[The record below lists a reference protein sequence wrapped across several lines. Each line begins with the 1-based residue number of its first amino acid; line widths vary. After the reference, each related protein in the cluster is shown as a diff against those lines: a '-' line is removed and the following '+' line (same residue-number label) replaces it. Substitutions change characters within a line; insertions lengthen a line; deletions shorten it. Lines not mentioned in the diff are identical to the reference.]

1 MGREWRRGPTLGRGS
16 SAVVSLATALSS
28 GEAFAVKSA
37 ELGRSGPLRREQ
49 RILSGLSSP
58 HVVSYIG
65 FDITEEEEG
74 AAAISHYYN
83 LFIEYA
89 PGGTLSDEIKRRGG
103 RLDEDAVRSR
113 AWQIL
118 CGLAYLHERGV
129 AHCDVKGQNVL
140 IGADGRAKIAD
151 LGCARSVAD
160 YYYDDDDDYDD
171 DRVKYGCSRIR
182 LRGTPMFMAP
192 EVARGD
198 EQGTAAADV
207 WALGCTV
214 IEMATGGAPWPDLSE
229 PIAALHHIAFSSDVP
244 ESPRWMSE
252 EGKDFLSRCLRRDPE
267 ERWTAEQ
274 LLQHPFV
281 ASPSTIRC
289 GGNDHCLRESPK
301 STLDQGFWAT
311 TEEEDSEEF
320 DIANTEQIPIPT
332 IDISTD
338 VNTVMQAKSPS
349 DNSISERLRGLG
361 GGETSGPD
369 WAWDDDW
376 TMVRT
381 VVCRKI
387 AIDVKVE
394 EDATSSRTSG
404 CDEKDMFSV
413 NHVENE
419 EDLCHGPRGCGFVS
433 ENGCVKRDGRR
444 LGLFSCRRALLL

>member
-16 SAVVSLATALSS
+16 SAVVSLATASSS

-37 ELGRSGPLRREQ
+37 ELSRSGPLRREQ
-49 RILSGLSSP
+49 KILSGLSSP
-58 HVVSYIG
+58 YVVSYIG
-65 FDITEEEEG
+65 FDITEEE
-74 AAAISHYYN
+74 ATAAIFHYYN

-89 PGGTLSDEIKRRGG
+89 PGGSLSDEIKRRGG

-118 CGLAYLHERGV
+118 RGLAYLHERGV

-140 IGADGRAKIAD
+140 IGADGRAMIAD
-151 LGCARSVAD
+151 LGCALTVAD
-160 YYYDDDDDYDD
+160 DDGDDDG
-171 DRVKYGCSRIR
+171 VTYGCSRIR

-214 IEMATGGAPWPDLSE
+214 IEMATGGVPWPDLYD

-244 ESPRWMSE
+244 EFPRWMSE

-281 ASPSTIRC
+281 APPSIRC
-289 GGNDHCLRESPK
+289 GGNDHCLWESPK

-311 TEEEDSEEF
+311 LEEEDSEEF
-320 DIANTEQIPIPT
+320 EIANTEQIPIPT
-332 IDISTD
+332 IDIRTD
-338 VNTVMQAKSPS
+338 INSVMQAKSPS
-349 DNSISERLRGLG
+349 NNLISERFRGLG
-361 GGETSGPD
+361 GGEISGPD

-376 TMVRT
+376 ATVRT
-381 VVCRKI
+381 VDCREI
-387 AIDVKVE
+387 AIDVKAE
-394 EDATSSRTSG
+394 EDVRSSSTSG
-404 CDEKDMFSV
+404 CDEEYMFSV
-413 NHVENE
+413 NHVGNE
-419 EDLCHGPRGCGFVS
+419 EDLCHGPHGCDVAS
-433 ENGCVKRDGRR
+433 ENGCVERDGRR
-444 LGLFSCRRALLL
+444 LRLFSCKRALLL